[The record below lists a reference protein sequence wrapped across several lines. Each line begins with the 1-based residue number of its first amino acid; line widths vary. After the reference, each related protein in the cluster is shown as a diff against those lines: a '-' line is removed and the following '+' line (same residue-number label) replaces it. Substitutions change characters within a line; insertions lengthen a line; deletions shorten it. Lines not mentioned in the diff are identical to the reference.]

1 MHRLSG
7 RFPLFTIFGTLSNF
21 APRSIVYLVS
31 IAFGVLGLVSAA
43 CTLDFDNLLTNH
55 LAVELNKP
63 SIHIIHNEDNSGR
76 QAEYDPEAE
85 MKD

>member
-1 MHRLSG
+1 MRRLSG
-7 RFPLFTIFGTLSNF
+7 TFPLLTTFITPANF

-31 IAFGVLGLVSAA
+31 IAFGVLGLISAA

-55 LAVELNKP
+55 LAVELNKA
-63 SIHIIHNEDNSGR
+63 SIHIIHNEDHSGR

-85 MKD
+85 IKD

>member
-1 MHRLSG
+1 
-7 RFPLFTIFGTLSNF
+7 
-21 APRSIVYLVS
+21 VYLVS

-63 SIHIIHNEDNSGR
+63 SIHIIHNEDHSGR
-76 QAEYDPEAE
+76 QGEYDPKAM